1 MGFLGIYTALYDYQP
16 QGEGELEIHE
26 GELLFLLEKGEDEW
40 WKAKKKAADDEDE
53 EPVGLVPAN
62 YLEEAKPAGFAKA
75 LYDYSRQTDEEVSF
89 AEDARL
95 TVFDTSDPDW
105 TLVGLNQDYGFA
117 PSNYIEINETDP
129 ARSPVSPPSSSAP
142 IARVIAEPEPEDSP
156 CASSPTS
163 SLGPAASLAKVL
175 GGGAPAAL
183 RSVSG
188 ADAPSYRQRTPE
200 PSDEEQPAP
209 ALPRRPPSQ
218 QLSPPLNQHTSPQKD
233 DPPGVIESPPYNRTT
248 HREGGERSPLR
259 SPGGY
264 HLYNINEMVS
274 AMGKRKKMPTTLGL
288 NAATGTIMVSPEK
301 SRDGPSQEWT
311 ADKMTHYSI
320 EGKHIFLELIRPTKS
335 LDLHAGAKDTAEEIV
350 SVLGEMAGAV
360 RGEGIREVMA
370 AASGAAGAK
379 KGHMLYEFMAQ
390 GDDEVTVAAGDDV
403 IILDDTKSEEWW
415 MVRRLKNGNEG
426 VVPSSYVEVTGT
438 TSAEPVSRSG
448 INAGRSTVEQNRL
461 EEERLAK
468 EAAKRQK
475 QKQRTSEAGFNDE
488 PPYIRGV
495 EVAPGMKL
503 PDRGSSLTSDD
514 PGRRDKR
521 PSRSD
526 GKSSKPKPD
535 PSKTRTWTDRSGSF
549 KVEAQFI
556 GLSGGK
562 IHLHKANG
570 VKIAVPITKMAPE
583 DLAYVE
589 KAAGVSLDEDK
600 PLGDL
605 QRKKRSEIE
614 AEKARVSSSGA
625 SVEPLKRPEYDW
637 FDFFLKAGVGPH
649 LCERYAQNMNKDS
662 MDESN
667 LPDITPDV
675 LRTLGLKEGDI
686 LRVMKHLDTLFGRA
700 VGKSNVRNGDED
712 TGTNGAAGGLF
723 SGASGTLRNNT
734 RKGRPESNR
743 VVSDVVDAKA
753 FEQTGDRLKSPPP
766 ESKPTPLTAAPSRD
780 KVQSGF
786 DDDAW
791 EVKPSKEAASTV
803 QPTPTTKT
811 PSSTPAQP
819 QLTGAMAELSLLSP
833 PLQPTVASPQPP
845 PQPVQSQTSQQQPTQ
860 PAVPATAPPQQAQP
874 TGASPSFFGQLNP
887 PHAGLPGP
895 PPSSSQPMS
904 MQPQN
909 SNFLPMPQLN
919 APRQRPQAPQQPL
932 SPGSLL
938 PPPPRP
944 LSAPQN
950 FQQGNQFGPPPLQPQ
965 LTGIPYASALQAPA
979 GQSLNDLSPQ
989 GPQQFSQPHHL
1000 QSQPTGFSQQG
1011 PGFAS
1016 FSSGLM
1022 PQQTGFQSQ
1031 GPPISGQ
1038 QQLPYING
1046 NAAGSPFADPR
1057 PQFQPQPTGFG
1068 GFNQQQGL
1076 PPGGINSVLP
1086 PPLQPQPTGFQ
1097 PQPQQTGFLQPQQT
1111 GYQQQQQPTGPAF
1124 PQPQQAG
1131 FQQQPSPGFQQPQ
1144 QTGFGQSQ
1152 PNGFGGPSSSFQAPP
1167 MPPMP
1172 PQPPIPAPL
1181 QPQKTGP
1188 PPPVRFGVS
1197 DAAKK
1202 LTPQPTGRRAN
1213 LAHATAQNPFGF

>member
-1 MGFLGIYTALYDYQP
+1 M
-16 QGEGELEIHE
+16 
-26 GELLFLLEKGEDEW
+26 
-40 WKAKKKAADDEDE
+40 
-53 EPVGLVPAN
+53 
-62 YLEEAKPAGFAKA
+62 
-75 LYDYSRQTDEEVSF
+75 S
-89 AEDARL
+89 
-95 TVFDTSDPDW
+95 VFDTSDPDW

-117 PSNYIEINETDP
+117 PSNYIEIGESDP
-129 ARSPVSPPSSSAP
+129 ARSPAPPLSSEISTAP
-142 IARVIAEPEPEDSP
+142 VAAEPEPENSP
-156 CASSPTS
+156 QTISPTSS

-175 GGGAPAAL
+175 GGGAPAASKFAS
-183 RSVSG
+183 R
-188 ADAPSYRQRTPE
+188 ADAPSHRQLTPE
-200 PSDEEQPAP
+200 PSDDEQPAP

-218 QLSPPLNQHTSPQKD
+218 QLSPPPNRYTSPEED
-233 DPPGVIESPPYNRTT
+233 APHGVIESPTHNKIT
-248 HREGGERSPLR
+248 HREKRESSPVRSPT
-259 SPGGY
+259 GY

-288 NAATGTIMVSPEK
+288 NPATGTIMISPEK

-320 EGKHIFLELIRPTKS
+320 EGKHLFLELIRPSKS

-360 RGEGIREVMA
+360 RGEGIREVIA
-370 AASGAAGAK
+370 AASGAAGTK
-379 KGHMLYEFMAQ
+379 KGHMLYEFLAQ

-403 IILDDTKSEEWW
+403 IILDDIKSEEWW

-438 TSAEPVSRSG
+438 VSAEPASRSG

-475 QKQRTSEAGFNDE
+475 QKTAEAGFNDE

-503 PDRGSSLTSDD
+503 PHRGSSLTSDET
-514 PGRRDKR
+514 GRRDKR

-535 PSKTRTWTDRSGSF
+535 PAKTRTWTDRSGSF

-556 GLSGGK
+556 GVSDGK
-562 IHLHKANG
+562 VHLHKANG

-589 KAAGVSLDEDK
+589 KATGVSLDEDK

-605 QRKKRSEIE
+605 QRKKRSENE
-614 AEKARVSSSGA
+614 AERAKASKAGA
-625 SVEPLKRPEYDW
+625 SVELPKRPEFDW

-649 LCERYAQNMNKDS
+649 LCERYAQIMKKDS

-667 LPDITPDV
+667 LPDITPAV

-686 LRVMKHLDTLFGRA
+686 LRVMKHLDTLFGRVA
-700 VGKSNVRNGDED
+700 GQSNVRNGDGEVA
-712 TGTNGAAGGLF
+712 GSNGSAGGLF
-723 SGASGTLRNNT
+723 SGAGGTLRNNT

-743 VVSDVVDAKA
+743 VTSDVVDAKA
-753 FEQTGDRLKSPPP
+753 LEQTGDGLKSPHPG
-766 ESKPTPLTAAPSRD
+766 SKPTPLTGSRD
-780 KVQSGF
+780 KVPGGF

-791 EVKPSKEAASTV
+791 EVKPSKEAASPA
-803 QPTPTTKT
+803 QSAPTTRT
-811 PSSTPAQP
+811 MSSTPAQP

-833 PLQPTVASPQPP
+833 PLQPTIASPQPP
-845 PQPVQSQTSQQQPTQ
+845 SQSVQAQASQQQPSQ
-860 PAVPATAPPQQAQP
+860 PAVPVTAPQQQPQP
-874 TGASPSFFGQLNP
+874 TGASSSFFGQLNP
-887 PHAGLPGP
+887 AQAGLPRP
-895 PPSSSQPMS
+895 QLPSTQPTS
-904 MQPQN
+904 LQPQN
-909 SNFLPMPQLN
+909 SNFQSMPQLN

-932 SPGSLL
+932 SQGSLL

-950 FQQGNQFGPPPLQPQ
+950 FQQQNQFGPPPLQPQ
-965 LTGIPYASALQAPA
+965 LTGIPFASALQTVA
-979 GQSLNDLSPQ
+979 GQNLNDPNQ
-989 GPQQFSQPHHL
+989 QRQQQFSQQHHL
-1000 QSQPTGFSQQG
+1000 QPQPTGFAPQG
-1011 PGFAS
+1011 PAFAS

-1022 PQQTGFQSQ
+1022 PQQTGFQPQ
-1031 GPPISGQ
+1031 GQQFSGGQ
-1038 QQLPYING
+1038 QQLPYVNG

-1068 GFNQQQGL
+1068 SFNQQQGL

-1097 PQPQQTGFLQPQQT
+1097 QPQQTGFLPTQQT
-1111 GYQQQQQPTGPAF
+1111 GYQQQQQQQPIGPAF
-1124 PQPQQAG
+1124 QQPQQTG
-1131 FQQQPSPGFQQPQ
+1131 FQQQSAPAFQQPQ
-1144 QTGFGQSQ
+1144 QTGFGQTQ
-1152 PNGFGGPSSSFQAPP
+1152 QNGFGGPSSSTFQAPP
-1167 MPPMP
+1167 MPAMP
-1172 PQPPIPAPL
+1172 QQPPIPAPL

-1197 DAAKK
+1197 DATKK
-1202 LTPQPTGRRAN
+1202 LMPQPTGRRAN
-1213 LAHATAQNPFGF
+1213 LAHASKSIYHLMPACRLLCLNANL